1 MAWINIKTLLEVSG
15 EKKIMKIASSL
26 PWGLSRASL
35 PDLNVPGWI
44 ENEEIICLG
53 PAVHT
58 VLGGA
63 SGLIMPGS
71 EFFSKWFQQ
80 F

>member
-1 MAWINIKTLLEVSG
+1 
-15 EKKIMKIASSL
+15 MKIASSL

-35 PDLNVPGWI
+35 PDLNVPGWM
-44 ENEEIICLG
+44 ENEEIVCLG

-63 SGLIMPGS
+63 VPANNAWLRILLKMVSTILRT
-71 EFFSKWFQQ
+71 
-80 F
+80 